1 MNTLV
6 QPRQAPV
13 AQLDRASDYESE
25 GLRFESSRA
34 RIGRNMR
41 DIEIAKILYL
51 AKNKKYEVTCAAFDL
66 VDHMPKVEIPRI
78 LKGRKLAVQ
87 AMSLIAD
94 EQVNYGYEN
103 EEMAPVSES
112 EDEEE

>member
-1 MNTLV
+1 
-6 QPRQAPV
+6 
-13 AQLDRASDYESE
+13 
-25 GLRFESSRA
+25 
-34 RIGRNMR
+34 MR
-41 DIEIAKILYL
+41 DIEIAKVLYL

-66 VDHMPKVEIPRI
+66 VDHMPKVEMPRL

-87 AMSLIAD
+87 AMALIAD

-103 EEMAPVSES
+103 EEAAVAG

>member
-1 MNTLV
+1 
-6 QPRQAPV
+6 
-13 AQLDRASDYESE
+13 
-25 GLRFESSRA
+25 
-34 RIGRNMR
+34 MR
-41 DIEIAKILYL
+41 DIEIAKVLYL

-66 VDHMPKVEIPRI
+66 VDHMPKVEVPRL

-103 EEMAPVSES
+103 EEAVVAG